1 MARPNRGLEVNG
13 LGTRQQG
20 RPDRRGLSL
29 ASAAQLSVRADE
41 TRGPSPVHEEL
52 PRKHENFRDA
62 FTVLEQD
69 TFHAPVAGDKGRGVG
84 FSSAREAKSPRPEDA
99 VLISARTASRCSV
112 ADCEE
117 PDPEDSTRE
126 VEQLR
131 RKVSQLKAWSQ
142 KQQDT
147 IASLSTLL
155 VSRDTNRLDEGI
167 IAELQR
173 ASSEREAAL
182 MQTLAETEARHC
194 AALAESTAR
203 ETALRD
209 LSGAESATCEGLRA
223 QVASLSGTIGKL
235 TAANSQC
242 ELRLQRE
249 EYHHDKEL
257 SAMRDRFVAE
267 LAAARDDKAA
277 STQQGIEVGNNP
289 VHADAGAE
297 MAALR
302 SEVSEAEAAL
312 SAAHT
317 ALRHAESQ
325 NAVLEHQAVARRLV
339 ADARTLAQ
347 LACCD
352 KAVKEAAELRAALTA
367 AEDRA
372 RSRPVPSASLKPL
385 AAEAPGGQDI
395 VLREGPSLSS
405 RVVGRLGSRCQ
416 LELGDKEV
424 VDGASGP
431 VERVLVLA
439 PIRGWASV
447 SAVEASR
454 ASGKVEQIVLREG
467 PGLSTRVLGRL
478 PGSSSIQLSKQS
490 QVVMNSGVAV
500 ERVLVLEPCWGWAS
514 RSALQ
519 SATVSVFE

>member
-1 MARPNRGLEVNG
+1 MARPNRGLDVTG
-13 LGTRQQG
+13 LATRQQG

-41 TRGPSPVHEEL
+41 ARGPSPVHDEL
-52 PRKHENFRDA
+52 PRKNANCRDT

-69 TFHAPVAGDKGRGVG
+69 AFHAPTSSDKGRGVG

-99 VLISARTASRCSV
+99 VLISARCASRSSV
-112 ADCEE
+112 GDCEE

-131 RKVSQLKAWSQ
+131 RKVTQLKAWSQ
-142 KQQDT
+142 KQQET

-155 VSRDTNRLDEGI
+155 VSRDSNRLDEGI

-173 ASSEREAAL
+173 ASSEREASL

-235 TAANSQC
+235 TAASSQC

-249 EYHHDKEL
+249 EYHHEKEL
-257 SAMRDRFVAE
+257 SAMRDRFAAE
-267 LAAARDDKAA
+267 LAAARDDRAGQIHRGTGVGIAA
-277 STQQGIEVGNNP
+277 GVGP
-289 VHADAGAE
+289 E

-302 SEVSEAEAAL
+302 SEVHEAQAAL
-312 SAAHT
+312 SAAQSE
-317 ALRHAESQ
+317 LRHVQSQ
-325 NAVLEHQAVARRLV
+325 HAALEQQALAKRLV
-339 ADARTLAQ
+339 ADARTVAQ
-347 LACCD
+347 VACCER
-352 KAVKEAAELRAALTA
+352 AVTEAAELRAALAA
-367 AEDRA
+367 AEERVS
-372 RSRPVPSASLKPL
+372 SRPAPRSLP
-385 AAEAPGGQDI
+385 AAEPSGGPDI
-395 VLREGPSLSS
+395 VLREGPPLSS

-416 LELGDKEV
+416 LELGERQA
-424 VDGASGP
+424 VDGTSGAI
-431 VERVLVLA
+431 ERVLVLA

-467 PGLSTRVLGRL
+467 PGLSTRVLARL
-478 PGSSSIQLSKQS
+478 PGSSSIQVSRES
-490 QVVMNSGVAV
+490 QVVVNNGVPV